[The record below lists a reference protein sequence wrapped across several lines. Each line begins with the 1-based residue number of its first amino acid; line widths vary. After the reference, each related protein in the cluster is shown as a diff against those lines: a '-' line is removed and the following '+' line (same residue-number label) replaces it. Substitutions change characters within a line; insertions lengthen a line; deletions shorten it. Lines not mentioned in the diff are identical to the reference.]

1 MSVGVRGSI
10 LHGFEFKKVE
20 VLWKCLCKILFKVLT
35 NMFKTGHPTY
45 TIVIWKIFRI
55 YKLKVKLFIILTQ
68 NGVKTLL

>member
-20 VLWKCLCKILFKVLT
+20 VLWKCLCKILFKLLT

-45 TIVIWKIFRI
+45 TQLPSGKFLEYI
-55 YKLKVKLFIILTQ
+55 
-68 NGVKTLL
+68 N

>member
-1 MSVGVRGSI
+1 MGLNSRRLKYYGNVYVR
-10 LHGFEFKKVE
+10 FY
-20 VLWKCLCKILFKVLT
+20 CKVLT

-45 TIVIWKIFRI
+45 TIAIWKIFRI

>member
-1 MSVGVRGSI
+1 MGLNSRRLKYYGNVYVRFY
-10 LHGFEFKKVE
+10 LKY
-20 VLWKCLCKILFKVLT
+20 VLT

-45 TIVIWKIFRI
+45 TIAIWKIFRI